1 MTTLIVSQIIADAY
15 TEAVCDSW
23 NVDADNALRYCDDIY
38 QELIDEKKLINEDF
52 VKKTSKIDTVVYTN
66 KYSLPVDFEK
76 MSMISIKYSV
86 PTYDA
91 RITWSVYSVWDKVSN
106 GWLAYV
112 CWTAHTA
119 GATFSWDST
128 KRVQIY
134 EEYKPCSPRT
144 VDFDLM
150 QDFNNI
156 SENNPVYFYENND
169 LYIYPRPKV
178 IVKEWIKFDY
188 IPVEP
193 TLTLTTDDTTIKI
206 EPKLRDARVT
216 GTAMKFAWHMR
227 KAELKA
233 ELKFDYAEWK
243 QKCIDR
249 WTDRHYNA
257 IWEELPSSLYR
268 YMR

>member
-1 MTTLIVSQIIADAY
+1 MVDVIVSQTIADAY
-15 TEAVCDSW
+15 TEARCDSW
-23 NVDADNALRYCDDIY
+23 NVDAANAIRYCDDIY

-52 VKKTSKIDTVVYTN
+52 VKKTSKIDTVVYAN
-66 KYSLPVDFEK
+66 KYALPTDFEK

-91 RITWSVYSVWDKVSN
+91 RVSWNDYVIWDKVTN
-106 GWLAYV
+106 WWLAYV
-112 CWTAHTA
+112 CWTANTA
-119 GATFSWDST
+119 WATFSWDAA

-134 EEYKPCSPRT
+134 EWYQPCMPRT

-150 QDFNNI
+150 QDFNNV
-156 SENNPVYFYENND
+156 SESSPVYFYENND
-169 LYIYPRPKV
+169 LYIFPRPKS

-193 TLTLTTDDTTIKI
+193 TLTTSTADTTIKI
-206 EPKLRDARVT
+206 EPKLRDARVAW
-216 GTAMKFAWHMR
+216 TAMKFAKHMW
-227 KAELKA
+227 KTDLKNELMA
-233 ELKFDYAEWK
+233 DYIDWK
-243 QKCIDR
+243 NKCIER

-257 IWEELPSSLYR
+257 GREELPSSLTR